1 MLWTIVAAG
10 ASFVLGYLTCRIF
23 YFIRSGKTA
32 IVVLKVAQIIYL
44 TMLMRCIEDWYYSHT
59 IKLESL
65 RKSGVEYGDEMYVQ
79 TKKDHEEKLS
89 EFKRRSINFMID
101 AHPGLFKEAIEFK
114 DWRGAMKFLEK
125 NKKLAIL
132 FTKGLNQ

>member
-23 YFIRSGKTA
+23 YFMWSGKTS
-32 IVVLKVAQIIYL
+32 ILVLKAAQIIYL
-44 TMLMRCIEDWYYSHT
+44 TMLMRCIEDLYFSHT
-59 IKLESL
+59 TKLESL

-79 TKKDHEEKLS
+79 TKKDHEERLS
-89 EFKRRSINFMID
+89 EFKGRSINFMID

>member
-1 MLWTIVAAG
+1 
-10 ASFVLGYLTCRIF
+10 
-23 YFIRSGKTA
+23 
-32 IVVLKVAQIIYL
+32 
-44 TMLMRCIEDWYYSHT
+44 MLMRCIEDLYFSHT
-59 IKLESL
+59 TKLESL
-65 RKSGVEYGDEMYVQ
+65 RKSGVEYGDEIYVQ
-79 TKKDHEEKLS
+79 TKKDHEERLS
-89 EFKRRSINFMID
+89 EFKGRSINFMID